1 MLKHG
6 GFCGL
11 DCDACPSLAVGM
23 GDRMV
28 GEGGI
33 PCGGCF
39 AGPSDAPGCTFED
52 CRIRSCALEMGVSS
66 CAACDRYVCP
76 MLEEFFRSFP
86 GGDEARIN
94 LDNVSTAADTR
105 RKV

>member
-11 DCDACPSLAVGM
+11 NCDACPSLAVG
-23 GDRMV
+23 GKNC
-28 GEGGI
+28 GPGTI

-39 AGPSDAPGCTFED
+39 AEPSDAPGCTFED
-52 CRIRSCALEMGVSS
+52 CRIRSCALERGVPT
-66 CAACDRYVCP
+66 CAACDRYVCG

-94 LDNVSTAADTR
+94 LDSGSAAADTR
-105 RKV
+105 RKA